1 MSNTMGIIFSNIHDN
16 DIPELTAYRT
26 LGSIPFC
33 GRYRLVD
40 FALSNMVNSEI
51 TKVGVITKS
60 NYQSLMD
67 HIGSG
72 KDWDLARRHGGLHIL
87 PPFGVQES
95 SSLYNTR
102 LEALKN
108 IIGFINRST
117 EEYVVMT
124 DCDLVCNIDYEQI
137 VRQHIKRNADVT
149 LVYSECDAKEMT
161 SSVNIVLGTNEDER
175 VTSIS
180 FSPKAD
186 GKVKLF
192 ANIFVLKRNL
202 LISMINDAISRNK
215 HHFSSEMLAEN
226 VKSLKIYGHEHKGY
240 MAKITSLKSYYD
252 KSLELLCP
260 DKMKEIFQNN
270 NVFTKIRDSAPT
282 KYGAG
287 AVAKKS
293 LIADGCVIEGEVENS
308 ILFRGVKVGRGAVIK
323 NSILMQDTV
332 VLEKSYLNCIITDK
346 NVVITDGRTLSG
358 CDVNPFYIRKNS
370 IL

>member
-87 PPFGVQES
+87 PPFGVHEN

-108 IIGFINRST
+108 IISFLNRST

-124 DCDLVCNIDYEQI
+124 DCDLVCNIDYEKI
-137 VRQHIKRNADVT
+137 VRKHVKSNADVT
-149 LVYSECDAKEMT
+149 LVYTECSAGEMT
-161 SSVNIVLGTNEDER
+161 SSVNIVLDTNEENR
-175 VTSIS
+175 VTGIS
-180 FSPKAD
+180 FSPKAN
-186 GKVKLF
+186 GMVKLF
-192 ANIFVLKRNL
+192 ANIFILKRNL
-202 LISMINDAISRNK
+202 LISMVNDAISHNK
-215 HHFSSEMLAEN
+215 HHFSSEILAEN
-226 VKSLKIYGHEHKGY
+226 VKTLRIYGYEHKGY
-240 MAKITSLKSYYD
+240 MAKITSLKSYYN
-252 KSLELLCP
+252 KSLELLSP
-260 DKMKEIFQNN
+260 DKMKEIFHNN

-287 AVAKKS
+287 AIAKNS

-308 ILFRGVKVGRGAVIK
+308 ILFRGVRVGRGAVVK

-332 VLEKSYLNCIITDK
+332 VCEKSYLNCIITDK
-346 NVVITDGRTLSG
+346 NVVITDNRNLSG